1 MINGK
6 SKGKTNRID
15 KINSEFQREI
25 YDIISRKLKNPL
37 VTAMVSVLKVDT
49 AKDLSNAKVYLSV
62 YSKDEEKVKTTFNA
76 IKTDAGRIRH
86 ELAKVETIRKVPE
99 LRFILDDSIEYGDKM
114 DKLFIAINK
123 GENK

>member
-1 MINGK
+1 MNRK
-6 SKGKTNRID
+6 PNRIE

-37 VTAMVSVLKVDT
+37 VTEMVSVLKVDT

-62 YSKDEEKVKTTFNA
+62 FSKSEEKKRATFDAIVK
-76 IKTDAGRIRH
+76 DAKKIRH
-86 ELAKVETIRKVPE
+86 ELALIESVRKVPE
-99 LRFILDDSIEYGDKM
+99 LRFVLDDSIEYGDKM

-123 GENK
+123 GEKN